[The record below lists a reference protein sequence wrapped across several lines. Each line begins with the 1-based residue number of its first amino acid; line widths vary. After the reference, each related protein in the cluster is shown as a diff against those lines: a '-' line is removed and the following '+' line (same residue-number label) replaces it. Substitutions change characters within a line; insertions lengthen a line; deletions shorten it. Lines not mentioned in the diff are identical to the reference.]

1 MALSGKV
8 ALLTSLGFIFGMS
21 WLVSLVTL
29 PMVELP
35 TPLIVRGPEA
45 PGRGSAVYAAAVES
59 RLDRRGSPAVVAGC
73 FECASVLEVEAQRD
87 EPEGAT
93 LVVAEALP
101 PVRGSAEAALPPL
114 YVPEAPVVALVEEPA
129 ALVGAANSVMTVTSI
144 PEAIIASAP
153 SSGASLLAALLPEPE
168 ADEFADPEQATPT
181 MKRYK
186 VKRGDTLVRIIRRE
200 WNRDDEASLRVL
212 LAANPQVVKRRNR
225 IYPGE
230 LLNIP
235 DPDSAPRAP
244 AVAHAGTAASNE
256 KDGIRWYTIRKR
268 DSLASIAR
276 RELKDTER
284 WREIATLNR
293 LRNVHKILP
302 GMRIKLPPIRTDT

>member
-21 WLVSLVTL
+21 WLVSLVTI
-29 PMVELP
+29 PIVELP

-45 PGRGSAVYAAAVES
+45 PGRESAVYAADVES

-101 PVRGSAEAALPPL
+101 PVRDSAEPDLPPL
-114 YVPEAPVVALVEEPA
+114 YVPEAPVVALVEEPVA
-129 ALVGAANSVMTVTSI
+129 PAGAANSVMTVTSI

-153 SSGASLLAALLPEPE
+153 LSGASLLAALRPEP
-168 ADEFADPEQATPT
+168 EFADPEQATPT

-186 VKRGDTLVRIIRRE
+186 VKRGDTLVKIIRRE

-244 AVAHAGTAASNE
+244 AVARAVTAASNE